1 MQVYSKDTMM
11 NLPPLSIPD
20 FSLPFAIPHMVH
32 PLFVHFAIALPVVI
46 LVFELVNLAT
56 KRRSVGVMS
65 FVFILLLVVA
75 YVGAYLAG
83 ITDGQEAK
91 KVLSPEAKQLL
102 GAHKQLGI
110 YLVYGSLVVLLF
122 KLISA
127 AVNKFPARLVFLLVL
142 IGFMLTAFNEG
153 KKGGELVYTY
163 GANVKAV
170 SHAVTPA
177 AETPAPAK
185 AEAHPEAQAPKAEAA
200 VKDVTEKA
208 ASEAVEKPQEAVSAV
223 KEKAKETVTQTKEA
237 VQKAGETVKE
247 KAAETTEKAK
257 EAVEKAVK
265 PAQEAPVK
273 PVVPVET
280 VPAG

>member
-1 MQVYSKDTMM
+1 M

-20 FSLPFAIPHMVH
+20 FALPFAIPHMVH

-46 LVFELVNLAT
+46 VLFELINLAT
-56 KRRSVGVMS
+56 KRRSIGVMS
-65 FVFILLLVVA
+65 FVLVLLLVFA

-91 KVLSPEAKQLL
+91 KVLSPEAKELL

-142 IGFMLTAFNEG
+142 IGFTLVAFNEG

-170 SHAVTPA
+170 PHADTSSTP
-177 AETPAPAK
+177 
-185 AEAHPEAQAPKAEAA
+185 APKAEAPA
-200 VKDVTEKA
+200 PAQAATDALKKKAQKAEAMVKETAEKA
-208 ASEAVEKPQEAVSAV
+208 TESTKEAASKTVEKTKEAVEKT
-223 KEKAKETVTQTKEA
+223 KETV
-237 VQKAGETVKE
+237 QKAAETVKE
-247 KAAETTEKAK
+247 KAAETTEKVKDTVKKVVEPAP
-257 EAVEKAVK
+257 EA
-265 PAQEAPVK
+265 PAQPAA